1 MNVFNIFNKASQT
14 ITDYFSFIEKKIQNP
29 QKEIQDSLI
38 QINPKIFIW
47 IKDTNFKDDD
57 FIQVIRTNFKDN
69 YMIYNLLS
77 DKIESETSPDKIID
91 FKLPNNPSFSLES
104 LISFCISSKNWLNA
118 NEENIL
124 VIHDDIT
131 KNDGN
136 IFYLISTIIS
146 YNNNNNIKNKNEI
159 KEAVDIYNNL
169 LAAFENHKFF
179 QNLPL
184 NNNSKNNTRYLN
196 YFSSIQKS
204 PLITL
209 KKMQLNNIIIS
220 GAPAIDNDE
229 NKSNKHYITI
239 NKNSYYIPVIRI
251 KSNGKFIYSSYNP
264 KDIENKNK
272 LIKIFYSNENIAKFD
287 INQMC
292 FNDVCIEVMH
302 KGEKSFR
309 LLFTIQFNTFFI
321 SSNYS
326 IKFSKEQIDSIYQ
339 DIRYP
344 NDFYVD
350 LIFDSSKEE
359 KLSPFD
365 DYSIVWKTMLSEFIV
380 KGLSKSKNNNNGN
393 KKNENNENKNLDNNK
408 EKKENKEKDINN
420 NIIKNNLKN
429 NNIGD
434 EVENENNK
442 ENGKKINEEKK
453 ENIKE
458 INNEIDIKDIIK
470 DKKEDKENKNENE
483 NDKKNIENKDIND
496 DKDDDIL
503 NTMGNTNN
511 TLNQVNDL
519 LKQIEGESG
528 NNNDKEEQ
536 EEDDEDIENYLKDLE
551 NK

>member
-1 MNVFNIFNKASQT
+1 MDVFNIFNKASQK
-14 ITDYFSFIEKKIQNP
+14 ITDYFSFIENKIKNP

-47 IKDTNFKDDD
+47 IKDTNFKDDE
-57 FIQVIRTNFKDN
+57 FIQVIHRNFKDN
-69 YMIYNLLS
+69 YLVYNLLP
-77 DKIESETSPDKIID
+77 DKIITEIFPDKIID

-124 VIHDDIT
+124 VIHDDLTI
-131 KNDGN
+131 NDGN
-136 IFYLISTIIS
+136 IFYLISTIIT
-146 YNNNNNIKNKNEI
+146 YNNNNNSKNKNEVRDPVEVY
-159 KEAVDIYNNL
+159 KNL
-169 LAAFENHKFF
+169 LAAFENHKHF
-179 QNLPL
+179 QKLPL

-196 YFSSIQKS
+196 YFNSIQKS

-209 KKMQLNNIIIS
+209 KKMKLSNIIIS

-229 NKSNKHYITI
+229 NHSNTHYITI

-251 KSNGKFIYSSYNP
+251 KSNGKYIYSSYNP
-264 KDIENKNK
+264 RDTEGKNK
-272 LIKIFYSNENIAKFD
+272 LNKIFYSSENIAKFD
-287 INQMC
+287 INVMC

-321 SSNYS
+321 NSNYS

-344 NDFYVD
+344 NDFNLD

-380 KGLSKSKNNNNGN
+380 KGLNNTKNNKNDKKVQNNIKDNNSNNVN
-393 KKNENNENKNLDNNK
+393 KYERNLNNINNINDEKEKKDNNENNIKDDKKNIDNENEKNIIEDK
-408 EKKENKEKDINN
+408 KDINN
-420 NIIKNNLKN
+420 N
-429 NNIGD
+429 
-434 EVENENNK
+434 EVNKKEKENNENRNEK
-442 ENGKKINEEKK
+442 EE
-453 ENIKE
+453 
-458 INNEIDIKDIIK
+458 
-470 DKKEDKENKNENE
+470 KEDK
-483 NDKKNIENKDIND
+483 D
-496 DKDDDIL
+496 DEIL
-503 NTMGNTNN
+503 NVMGNTNN

-519 LKQIEGESG
+519 LKQIEGESA
-528 NNNDKEEQ
+528 NNNDKEQ
-536 EEDDEDIENYLKDLE
+536 EEEEEDIENYLKNLE

>member
-1 MNVFNIFNKASQT
+1 MNVFNIFNKATQT
-14 ITDYFSFIEKKIQNP
+14 ITDYFSFIEKKIQDP

-47 IKDTNFKDDD
+47 IKDTNFKDDE
-57 FIQVIRTNFKDN
+57 FIQVVHKYFKDN

-77 DKIESETSPDKIID
+77 EKIETNTSPDKIVD
-91 FKLPNNPSFSLES
+91 FKLPNNPSFSLEF

-124 VIHDDIT
+124 VIHDDLT

-136 IFYLISTIIS
+136 IFYLISTIIA
-146 YNNNNNIKNKNEI
+146 YNNNTNNKNKNEI
-159 KEAVDIYNNL
+159 KEPVDIYKNL
-169 LAAFENHKFF
+169 LAAFENHKHF
-179 QNLPL
+179 QKLPL
-184 NNNSKNNTRYLN
+184 DNNSKNNIRYLN

-209 KKMQLNNIIIS
+209 KKMQLSNIVIS

-229 NKSNKHYITI
+229 NNSSAHYITI
-239 NKNSYYIPVIRI
+239 NKNSYCVPVIRI

-264 KDIENKNK
+264 KDVESKNK
-272 LIKIFYSNENIAKFD
+272 LQKIFYSTENSIKFD

-302 KGEKSFR
+302 KGEKSFK

-321 SSNYS
+321 NSNYS
-326 IKFSKEQIDSIYQ
+326 IKFSKEHIDSINQ

-344 NDFYVD
+344 NEFYLD
-350 LIFDSSKEE
+350 LLFDSSKEE

-380 KGLSKSKNNNNGN
+380 KGLNNSKNNNE
-393 KKNENNENKNLDNNK
+393 KNSSNNIK
-408 EKKENKEKDINN
+408 EKEKEKEKEKDNN
-420 NIIKNNLKN
+420 NINNKSDNKDNIIIKEENIKN
-429 NNIGD
+429 NNI
-434 EVENENNK
+434 
-442 ENGKKINEEKK
+442 
-453 ENIKE
+453 
-458 INNEIDIKDIIK
+458 NNE
-470 DKKEDKENKNENE
+470 KEQKNEKDNKTNDEKNDNNIISNE
-483 NDKKNIENKDIND
+483 NDKKELEDNKKEENENENKEIEDNKEIKNDKD

-519 LKQIEGESG
+519 LKQIEGGKG
-528 NNNDKEEQ
+528 NNNEKEEQ
-536 EEDDEDIENYLKDLE
+536 EDDDEDIENYLKNLE
-551 NK
+551 NQ

>member
-14 ITDYFSFIEKKIQNP
+14 ITDYFSFIGNKIQNP

-47 IKDTNFKDDD
+47 IKDTNFKDDQ
-57 FIQVIRTNFKDN
+57 FIQVIRSNFKDN

-77 DKIESETSPDKIID
+77 EKIETETSPDKIID
-91 FKLPNNPSFSLES
+91 FRLPNNPSFSLES

-124 VIHDDIT
+124 VIHDDLT

-136 IFYLISTIIS
+136 IFYLISTIIA

-159 KEAVDIYNNL
+159 KEPVDIYKNL
-169 LAAFENHKFF
+169 LSAFENHQFF

-229 NKSNKHYITI
+229 NKSNTHYITI

-264 KDIENKNK
+264 KDPENKNK
-272 LIKIFYSNENIAKFD
+272 LIKIFYSNDNIAKFD

-321 SSNYS
+321 NSNYS

-365 DYSIVWKTMLSEFIV
+365 DYSIIWKTMLSEFIV
-380 KGLSKSKNNNNGN
+380 KGLSKSNKNEKKIENNEKNINNKENKETKENKDKNINNDNNNKIENNLNDNINNNNEKKDKDNENKINEENNINEINNKNEKDIIVN
-393 KKNENNENKNLDNNK
+393 KKENNEN
-408 EKKENKEKDINN
+408 
-420 NIIKNNLKN
+420 
-429 NNIGD
+429 
-434 EVENENNK
+434 
-442 ENGKKINEEKK
+442 
-453 ENIKE
+453 
-458 INNEIDIKDIIK
+458 DIIDNKK
-470 DKKEDKENKNENE
+470 DEQH
-483 NDKKNIENKDIND
+483 KDIND

-528 NNNDKEEQ
+528 DNNDKEEP
-536 EEDDEDIENYLKDLE
+536 EDDEEDIENYLKNLE

>member
-14 ITDYFSFIEKKIQNP
+14 ITDYFSFIGNKIQNP

-47 IKDTNFKDDD
+47 IKDTNFKDDQ
-57 FIQVIRTNFKDN
+57 FIQVIRSNFKDN

-77 DKIESETSPDKIID
+77 EKIETETSPDKIID
-91 FKLPNNPSFSLES
+91 FRLPNNPSFSLES

-124 VIHDDIT
+124 VIHDDLT

-136 IFYLISTIIS
+136 IFYLISTIIA

-159 KEAVDIYNNL
+159 KEPVDIYKNL
-169 LAAFENHKFF
+169 LSAFENHQFF

-229 NKSNKHYITI
+229 NKSNTHYITI

-264 KDIENKNK
+264 KDPENKNK
-272 LIKIFYSNENIAKFD
+272 LNKIFYSNDNIAKFD

-321 SSNYS
+321 NSNYS

-365 DYSIVWKTMLSEFIV
+365 DYSIIWKTMLSEFIV
-380 KGLSKSKNNNNGN
+380 KGLSKSNKNEKKIENNEKNINNKENKETKENKDKNINNDNNNKIENNLNDNINNNNEKKDKDNENKINEENNINEINNKNEKDIIDN
-393 KKNENNENKNLDNNK
+393 KKENNEN
-408 EKKENKEKDINN
+408 
-420 NIIKNNLKN
+420 
-429 NNIGD
+429 
-434 EVENENNK
+434 
-442 ENGKKINEEKK
+442 
-453 ENIKE
+453 
-458 INNEIDIKDIIK
+458 DIIDNKK
-470 DKKEDKENKNENE
+470 DEQHH
-483 NDKKNIENKDIND
+483 KDIND

-528 NNNDKEEQ
+528 DNNDKEEP
-536 EEDDEDIENYLKDLE
+536 EDDEEDIENYLKNLE